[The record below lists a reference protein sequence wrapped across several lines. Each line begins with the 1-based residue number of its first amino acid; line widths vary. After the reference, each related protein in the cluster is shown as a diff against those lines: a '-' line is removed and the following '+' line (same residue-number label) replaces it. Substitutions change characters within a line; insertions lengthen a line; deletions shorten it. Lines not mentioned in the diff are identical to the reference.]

1 MGVGS
6 VTSMNSMS
14 SIWMTKTGSKDIE
27 SKKIEN
33 EITDRQQQ
41 MQKVSSE
48 EGLSADEK
56 ADEKK
61 KQQREIS
68 NLNTELKRHQE
79 EILSSQR
86 RELMM
91 AELQKNQTPEDEE
104 KSADKI
110 QPAETDKKGI
120 VEKETKAIDSDAST
134 GLSQKEM
141 SVAASTGK
149 SAQQTGYQG
158 TVIFQNSDGT
168 VILKDGMDQDEK
180 RGVNADQKQTDE
192 AKEKGNT
199 RKETKSINEDKDAD
213 TGLSGKKMYEMVS
226 ADASA
231 QQISRRETAIAGI
244 KSDIAVL
251 KGEINQD
258 ERRGVDTEKKQAE
271 LEKLE
276 KKEESARTLQFSDLG
291 KTNGTM
297 NATAN
302 LKVSGAEVNT
312 KNSAVINFPDL
323 SKEED
328 QETQQRFNVSFG
340 N

>member
-6 VTSMNSMS
+6 ITSMNSMS
-14 SIWMTKTGSKDIE
+14 SVWTTKTGSKDIE
-27 SKKIEN
+27 SKKIQN
-33 EITDRQQQ
+33 EITEKQQQ
-41 MQKVSSE
+41 MQKVSSKE
-48 EGLSADEK
+48 ELSADEK
-56 ADEKK
+56 ADERK

-68 NLNTELKRHQE
+68 DLNAELKRHQN

-91 AELQKNQTPEDEE
+91 AELQKNEKPEDEE
-104 KSADKI
+104 KTADKI
-110 QPAETDKKGI
+110 QTDETDKKGI
-120 VEKETKAIDSDAST
+120 VEKETKAIDNDTST
-134 GLSQKEM
+134 GLSDKET
-141 SVAASTGK
+141 SAAASTGK
-149 SAQQTGYQG
+149 SAQQTGYQE
-158 TVIFQNSDGT
+158 TVIFQNNDGT
-168 VILKDGMDQDEK
+168 VILKDGMEQGEK
-180 RGVNADQKQTDE
+180 SGVNADQKQTDE

-199 RKETKSINEDKDAD
+199 GRETKAIDDDKDAD

-231 QQISRRETAIAGI
+231 QQISRRETAISGI

-258 ERRGVDTEKKQAE
+258 ERRGVDTEKKKAE

-291 KTNGTM
+291 KDGGTM

-302 LKVSGAEVNT
+302 LKVTGAEVNT
-312 KNSAVINFPDL
+312 KNSSVINFPDL

-328 QETQQRFNVSFG
+328 QELQQRFHVSFG

>member
-14 SIWMTKTGSKDIE
+14 SVWTTKTGSKDIE
-27 SKKIEN
+27 SKKIEKQ
-33 EITDRQQQ
+33 ITDKQQQ
-41 MQKVSSE
+41 MQKVSSKE
-48 EGLSADEK
+48 ELSADEK
-56 ADEKK
+56 ADERK

-68 NLNTELKRHQE
+68 DLNSELKRHQE

-91 AELQKNQTPEDEE
+91 AELKKNQAPEDEE
-104 KSADKI
+104 KTADKI
-110 QPAETDKKGI
+110 QTDGTDKKVI
-120 VEKETKAIDSDAST
+120 AKKEIKAIDSDAST
-134 GLSQKEM
+134 GLSQKES
-141 SVAASTGK
+141 SVAASTSK

-168 VILKDGMDQDEK
+168 VILKGEIEQNEK

-192 AKEKGNT
+192 AKEKGVT
-199 RKETKSINEDKDAD
+199 GRETKPVDDDKDTD

-231 QQISRRETAIAGI
+231 QQIGRRETAIAGI

-291 KTNGTM
+291 KANGTM

-302 LKVSGAEVNT
+302 LKISGIEANKE
-312 KNSAVINFPDL
+312 NSTVINFPDL
-323 SKEED
+323 SRED
-328 QETQQRFNVSFG
+328 QESQQRFQVSFG

>member
-14 SIWMTKTGSKDIE
+14 NIWTTKTGSKDIE

-33 EITDRQQQ
+33 EITDKQQQ
-41 MQKVSSE
+41 MQKVSSKVE
-48 EGLSADEK
+48 LSADEK
-56 ADEKK
+56 ADERK

-68 NLNTELKRHQE
+68 DLNTELKRHQE

-91 AELQKNQTPEDEE
+91 AELQKNQAPEDEE
-104 KSADKI
+104 KTADKI
-110 QPAETDKKGI
+110 QTDGTDKKGI
-120 VEKETKAIDSDAST
+120 AEKETKAIDSDAST
-134 GLSQKEM
+134 GLSQKE
-141 SVAASTGK
+141 SSAAASTSK

-168 VILKDGMDQDEK
+168 VILKDGMKQDEK

-192 AKEKGNT
+192 AKEKGVT
-199 RKETKSINEDKDAD
+199 GREAKPVDDDKDTD
-213 TGLSGKKMYEMVS
+213 TGLSGTKMYEMVS

-231 QQISRRETAIAGI
+231 QQIGRRETAIAGI

-291 KTNGTM
+291 KDGGTM
-297 NATAN
+297 NAAAN
-302 LKVSGAEVNT
+302 LKVSGIKVNT
-312 KNSAVINFPDL
+312 ENNAVINFPDL
-323 SKEED
+323 SKED
-328 QETQQRFNVSFG
+328 QESQQRFQVSFG

>member
-14 SIWMTKTGSKDIE
+14 SVWTNKTGSKDIE

-41 MQKVSSE
+41 MQKVSAKE
-48 EGLSADEK
+48 ELSADEK
-56 ADEKK
+56 ADERK

-68 NLNTELKRHQE
+68 DLNAELKRHQNE
-79 EILSSQR
+79 VLNSQR

-91 AELQKNQTPEDEE
+91 AELEKNEGPEDEE
-104 KSADKI
+104 KTADKI
-110 QPAETDKKGI
+110 QADETDKKSI
-120 VEKETKAIDSDAST
+120 AEKETKTIDNDAST
-134 GLSQKEM
+134 GVSNKET
-141 SVAASTGK
+141 SAAVSTDK

-158 TVIFQNSDGT
+158 TVIFQNNDGT
-168 VILKDGMDQDEK
+168 VILKDGMEQDEK
-180 RGVNADQKQTDE
+180 RVVNADQKQTSE
-192 AKEKGNT
+192 AKEKGVT
-199 RKETKSINEDKDAD
+199 ARETKAIDDDKDAD

-226 ADASA
+226 ADASS
-231 QQISRRETAIAGI
+231 QQISRRETAISGI

-291 KTNGTM
+291 KDGGTM

-302 LKVSGAEVNT
+302 LKVSGIEANKE
-312 KNSAVINFPDL
+312 NSAVINFPDL
-323 SKEED
+323 SKED
-328 QETQQRFNVSFG
+328 QESQQRFQVSFG

>member
-14 SIWMTKTGSKDIE
+14 NIWTTKTGSKDIE

-33 EITDRQQQ
+33 EITDKQQQ
-41 MQKVSSE
+41 MQKVSSKVE
-48 EGLSADEK
+48 LSADEK
-56 ADEKK
+56 ADERK

-68 NLNTELKRHQE
+68 DLNTELKRHQE

-91 AELQKNQTPEDEE
+91 AELQKNQAPEDEE
-104 KSADKI
+104 KTADKI
-110 QPAETDKKGI
+110 QTDGTDKKGI
-120 VEKETKAIDSDAST
+120 AEKETKAIDSDAST
-134 GLSQKEM
+134 GASNKET
-141 SVAASTGK
+141 SASAATGK
-149 SAQQTGYQG
+149 SAQQTGG

-168 VILKDGMDQDEK
+168 VILKGRMEQDEK
-180 RGVNADQKQTDE
+180 RGVNADQKQTNE
-192 AKEKGNT
+192 AKEKGVT
-199 RKETKSINEDKDAD
+199 GRETKLVDDDKDTD
-213 TGLSGKKMYEMVS
+213 IGLSGKKMNEMVS
-226 ADASA
+226 AGASA
-231 QQISRRETAIAGI
+231 QQIGRRETAIAGI

-291 KTNGTM
+291 KANGTM
-297 NATAN
+297 NAAAN
-302 LKVSGAEVNT
+302 LKVSGIKVNT
-312 KNSAVINFPDL
+312 ENNAVINFPDL
-323 SKEED
+323 SKED
-328 QETQQRFNVSFG
+328 QESQQRFQVSFG
-340 N
+340 S